1 MKTYYILDSDTNTW
15 SSEPLLLKD
24 IMAMRGVT
32 GSTMLAD
39 ARTRL
44 TMTVAD
50 ALAASRK
57 PRKKSPLLSMFKRMQ
72 NPEPSAAKSTAVP
85 LTTGP
90 MPTRLK
96 PHRSE
101 YKVLDRLDS
110 CFGENFCANALEQA
124 LNTYARQGWRVL
136 SCVLPGSNS
145 PAEHATRDFL
155 IVMERKV
162 GLAPHQA

>member
-1 MKTYYILDSDTNTW
+1 MKTYYILDTDTNTW
-15 SSEPLLLKD
+15 SPEPLLLKD
-24 IMAMRGVT
+24 IMAMSGVT

-57 PRKKSPLLSMFKRMQ
+57 KRKKSPLLSMFKRMQ

-90 MPTRLK
+90 MPARLK

-136 SCVLPGSNS
+136 SCVLPGCNS
-145 PAEHATRDFL
+145 PAEHAARDFL

>member
-1 MKTYYILDSDTNTW
+1 MKTYYILDTDTNAW
-15 SSEPLLLKD
+15 SSESLPLKD
-24 IMAMRGVT
+24 IMAMHGVT

-44 TMTVAD
+44 TMTVAE

-57 PRKKSPLLSMFKRMQ
+57 PRKKSPLLSMFRRMQ
-72 NPEPSAAKSTAVP
+72 NPEAPSAKSAAVP

-90 MPTRLK
+90 MPASMK
-96 PHRSE
+96 PRRSE

-110 CFGENFCANALEQA
+110 SFGENFCANALEQT
-124 LNTYARQGWRVL
+124 LNTYARQGWKVL
-136 SCVLPGSNS
+136 SCVLPGSNAQ
-145 PAEHATRDFL
+145 AEHAARDFL

-162 GLAPHQA
+162 GLAQH